1 MYRPTFENLKTVLT
15 KLHLKD
21 AARTWRK
28 HCCMMG
34 ELDFR
39 RFSKGCSETVIVTQE
54 CKFSYKNK
62 VQCIPTTKTFEKMIQ
77 VQVTMSYLMT
87 DGRPGIQH
95 MKIYFCRLLKYQ
107 ENEMIKVLTCVAV
120 KSIRQEMM
128 PKVNPHTLSLSPL
141 CRSPSK
147 ILNRLTFWAIMGNTK
162 NGNRCIKWHLH
173 NITDV

>member
-34 ELDFR
+34 ELAFR
-39 RFSKGCSETVIVTQE
+39 RFSKGCSETVTVAQE

-62 VQCIPTTKTFEKMIQ
+62 VRCIPTTKTFEKLILSSSHI
-77 VQVTMSYLMT
+77 VN
-87 DGRPGIQH
+87 GRPGIQH

-128 PKVNPHTLSLSPL
+128 PKVSPDTLSLSPL

-147 ILNRLTFWAIMGNTK
+147 DLNRLTFCAIMGNTK
-162 NGNRCIKWHLH
+162 NGNRCIKWHWH
-173 NITDV
+173 DITDV